1 MRQGAPRHD
10 AGHDGVL
17 APRHEAGHD
26 GELDARH
33 DAEKP

>member
-1 MRQGAPRHD
+1 MRRGAPR
-10 AGHDGVL
+10 HDGVL